1 VNSQVWWF
9 VARSSGIIAWALLT
23 WSVCWGLLMSTR
35 LLSRRVSPAWLLDL
49 HRHLGGLAVIFTAV
63 HVVGLVADSYVT
75 FGWAEILV
83 PMASSWKPGA
93 VAFGV
98 VSFYLLLAVELTSL
112 AMRRLPRSWWRWI
125 HRSSFVLFGVA
136 TYHGIAA
143 GTDAGNPVFRVA
155 AWGSIAVVAAL
166 TIWLI
171 VSARRTRTRLRA
183 LPATSVELIVP
194 VRTIEPVD
202 RSFDAPV
209 AAATEAAPGPIAAA
223 RASTI
228 PVPDSVVPVMPT
240 PVVTPAMVPRT
251 GRLSP
256 IAAIAPITPIE
267 PFAPEPSV
275 PEGSEAPPV
284 RRMPQLPPP
293 PIPVPETSI
302 SLPPPRPAVDDRLVS
317 AGAAAA
323 SAGERPPDAI

>member
-1 VNSQVWWF
+1 MNSQVWWF

-49 HRHLGGLAVIFTAV
+49 HRHLGGLAVIFTAI

-112 AMRRLPRSWWRWI
+112 AMRRLPRSLWRWI
-125 HRSSFVLFGVA
+125 HRSSFVLFGMA
-136 TYHGIAA
+136 SYHGIAA

-155 AWGSIAVVAAL
+155 AWGSIVVVTAL
-166 TIWLI
+166 TISLI
-171 VSARRTRTRLRA
+171 VSARRTRTHLRS
-183 LPATSVELIVP
+183 LPATSVEL
-194 VRTIEPVD
+194 T
-202 RSFDAPV
+202 V
-209 AAATEAAPGPIAAA
+209 AVAATEPLDAPAAVATNAATRPVA
-223 RASTI
+223 WSSTL
-228 PVPDSVVPVMPT
+228 PVPDSIVPVMPT
-240 PVVTPAMVPRT
+240 PVLTPSMLPRV

-256 IAAIAPITPIE
+256 IAAISPISPIE

-275 PEGSEAPPV
+275 PIRTDASPV
-284 RRMPQLPPP
+284 HPGPLLPPP
-293 PIPVPETSI
+293 ATPVSTPQS
-302 SLPPPRPAVDDRLVS
+302 SLPPPLRVVEDRLVS
-317 AGAAAA
+317 VGAAAA
-323 SAGERPPDAI
+323 DAGERQPDVT